1 MPDQFK
7 EVKTIGYRSRI
18 GPAIKGVLL
27 GLILFFG
34 SFALIFWN
42 EGRDVISN
50 LAAKAIPIVSDGIST
65 DASLQGSL
73 VSVRGTVSASKRIGD
88 GLYLLPG
95 DYIKV
100 DRIVEIYAWVQ
111 HQSTKTKKNIAGSE
125 TQETN
130 YDYQKEWIT
139 NLPDSG
145 QFKIRE
151 GHENPDRQLARA
163 EKTVVPATIGA
174 YQFDPRMALFPV
186 VDELVLTES
195 MISLKNSARLVGGK
209 YVYTGKGT
217 FSNPEIGDTR
227 VVYRVIPSNETM
239 TLFGKLNGDDIGLY
253 TNQTKDVTLFRLFYE
268 TPDEAVQIMHSEYT
282 TSTWLLRLAGFLLM
296 WIGLLFVF
304 KPISVVM
311 DILPI
316 LGSTSQFGLGI
327 ISLIIAAIFSLVTI
341 VLSNIVHNFWLT
353 IPVGVIGAFVMVRLF
368 MKKRNKVSSKTT

>member
-1 MPDQFK
+1 MPYQFK

-18 GPAIKGVLL
+18 GSAIKGVLL

-34 SFALIFWN
+34 SFVLIFWN

-50 LAAKAIPIVSDGIST
+50 LAAKAMPIVSDGIST
-65 DASLQGSL
+65 DASLQGAL

-88 GLYLLPG
+88 GLYLLPS

-100 DRIVEIYAWVQ
+100 DRKVEIYVWVQ
-111 HQSTKTKKNIAGSE
+111 HQSTKTKKNIGGSE

-151 GHENPDRQLARA
+151 GHESPDRQLARA
-163 EKTVVPATIGA
+163 EKTVVPVTIGA

-195 MISLKNSARLVGGK
+195 MISLKDSAGLVGGK

-227 VVYRVIPSNETM
+227 VSYRVIPSNETM

-296 WIGLLFVF
+296 WIGLMLVF

-316 LGSTSQFGLGI
+316 LGSISQFGLGI
-327 ISLIIAAIFSLVTI
+327 ISLIVAAVFSLVTI
-341 VLSNIVHNFWLT
+341 VLSNIVYNFWLT
-353 IPVGVIGAFVMVRLF
+353 ILVGVIGAFVMMRLF
-368 MKKRNKVSSKTT
+368 MKKRC